1 MKKLILSL
9 AILSAS
15 LVWAQKKEI
24 ANAVKAVDSGDLTT
38 ANSEI
43 SKAEGIFG
51 DKTYLLEPSVLE
63 QYYYAKGLSL
73 LKAGKNIEG
82 AEYLAKIST
91 LGTEIYTGKDAEK
104 NKVYFVGKA
113 AADKSGS
120 GLSLKQ
126 EKYSPAL
133 TEKLREVIDPLL
145 QKQMRLN
152 Y

>member
-1 MKKLILSL
+1 
-9 AILSAS
+9 
-15 LVWAQKKEI
+15 
-24 ANAVKAVDSGDLTT
+24 LTT

-91 LGTEIYTGKDAEK
+91 LGTEEIYTGKDAEK
-104 NKVYFVGKA
+104 IRYILSGKQQQISQEADFLLNKKNIH
-113 AADKSGS
+113 
-120 GLSLKQ
+120 LH
-126 EKYSPAL
+126 
-133 TEKLREVIDPLL
+133 
-145 QKQMRLN
+145 
-152 Y
+152 